1 MSTHPYLDTLQKLL
15 FALNEEWKEE
25 VEYFRQF
32 FKYNVQLLISQNK
45 IVYPLPQPDIH
56 YFQSEWLKIQWEF
69 PGNPN
74 FPDWVKQGSPA
85 AVREIKSKGDFEINC
100 VIHKVGSDY
109 IQVLVKSNAL
119 DVWYQLHEPA
129 LFPLPDEKTYRTV
142 KDELMQILKNE
153 GKNLKRY
160 FDIIHHHI
168 PPKLTPEISAP
179 VTEALNA
186 SQLSAVKKIL
196 QTEDVFLVHG
206 PPGTGKTTVL
216 IKVARIFLNH
226 NKKILITAPSNV
238 ALDVIGSRLRKE
250 NIDFVRLG
258 HPARTNEDLW
268 ENTPDV
274 KKEKT
279 IYAKE
284 WKILKTKIENIQ
296 KELSIFHKNFTR
308 EKREFKDFLKGEL
321 STLKKEL
328 KELED
333 FMDLKVLSEAQ
344 IILSTP
350 VNLDHK
356 HLKNQI
362 WDICLADEA
371 AQMHEPFF
379 WMCASR
385 SEKIILFGD
394 PHQLPPVVRSEKAR
408 KLGLENTVAN
418 KLLQIE
424 GRYYTL
430 EQQYRMNRAIE
441 NLINHGLYQGKLY
454 SDQPTA
460 ENFFMQDTGENLL
473 KTCLWIDTAG
483 KGYEEKSDPETGSK
497 YNEGEIFMTEK
508 YLEFLLKNYSDTPSY
523 DIGIISP
530 YKAQVERLKKEIS
543 EKFPDIFK
551 NNRLQIQTVDGFQGG
566 EKDVIIVSLVRSNDS
581 EEVGFLSDQ
590 RRLNVAFSRARK
602 KLVVI
607 GDSSTLEKSE
617 YLKYT
622 LDYFQSN
629 HFYFSVWD
637 WEIE

>member
-1 MSTHPYLDTLQKLL
+1 MSTHLYLDTIQKLL

-25 VEYFRQF
+25 VEYFKQF
-32 FKYNVQLLISQNK
+32 FKSDVHKLIAQNK
-45 IVYPLPQPDIH
+45 IVYPLPLPDIH
-56 YFQSEWLKIQWEF
+56 YFQSEWLKMHWVF
-69 PGNPN
+69 SGNPD

-85 AVREIKSKGDFEINC
+85 TLREIQSNREFEING
-100 VIHKVGSDY
+100 VIHRVGSDF
-109 IQVLVKSNAL
+109 IQVLVKSDAI
-119 DVWYQLHEPA
+119 DVWYQLHEPG
-129 LFPLPDEKTYRTV
+129 LFPLPDEKTYRTI
-142 KDELMQILKNE
+142 KNELMQILKNE
-153 GKNLKRY
+153 GKHLKKY
-160 FDIIHHHI
+160 FDILHHQI
-168 PPKLTPEISAP
+168 PTKFIPEISAP
-179 VTEALNA
+179 VKEALNA
-186 SQLSAVKKIL
+186 SQLDAFKKIL
-196 QTEDVFLVHG
+196 QTEDLFLVHG

-216 IKVARIFLNH
+216 IEVARTFLNF

-268 ENTPDV
+268 DNTIDV
-274 KKEKT
+274 KKDKT
-279 IYAKE
+279 VYAKE

-308 EKREFKDFLKGEL
+308 EKRDYKDFLKGEL

-333 FMDLKVLSEAQ
+333 FMELKVLSEAQ

-362 WDICLADEA
+362 WDVCLADEA

-385 SEKIILFGD
+385 TRKIILFGD
-394 PHQLPPVVRSEKAR
+394 PHQLPPVVRSEKAK

-424 GRYYTL
+424 GRFHTL

-441 NLINHGLYQGKLY
+441 NLISHGLYQGKLY
-454 SDQPTA
+454 SDNTTA

-483 KGYEEKSDPETGSK
+483 KGYEEKSDADTGSK
-497 YNEGEIFMTEK
+497 YNEGEVFLTQK
-508 YLEFLLKNYSDTPSY
+508 YLEFLFKNYPDTPAY

-530 YKAQVERLKKEIS
+530 YKAQVERLKKGIT
-543 EKFPDIFK
+543 EKFPDVMK
-551 NNRLQIQTVDGFQGG
+551 NNRIQIQTVDGFQGG

-581 EEVGFLSDQ
+581 EEVGFLSDE

-607 GDSSTLEKSE
+607 GDSSTLEKSD
-617 YLKYT
+617 YLKYA

-629 HFYFSVWD
+629 HFYFSVWE